1 MEEIRERRKKQ
12 LLEWYG
18 NINFANDPEEEIRK
32 FHWLHSQHLISA
44 GQLEQ
49 IITTIRNADPE
60 GFETAEDPVPPQQ

>member
-1 MEEIRERRKKQ
+1 MDEIRERRKKQ

-49 IITTIRNADPE
+49 IITAIRNADVE
-60 GFETAEDPVPPQQ
+60 GFENVEEPFPPQQ